1 MLKLS
6 LARQTDSNLFRQALP
21 MDDKAAL
28 SKIPDLKPV
37 RIYLP
42 IKNNNQRYRTQAVY
56 KSASPPRFELRFQPG
71 ILPLDYLDIE
81 KNCLVNVDFGGP
93 NISMEASIATVTPL
107 ALGMKAEQLV
117 SHAQMREFFRV
128 DAITDVI
135 SKSFQP
141 EFFGSQGRS
150 WTIRGKTIDISGNG
164 ILAAFSEKP
173 PGDEVVRLELSLPER
188 DAQIIKLLARQ
199 VRGQQ
204 IDEHQWETAYHF
216 QNISSEDRDKI
227 IGCCLEIQRRLLRL
241 KVDVTN

>member
-1 MLKLS
+1 
-6 LARQTDSNLFRQALP
+6 

-42 IKNNNQRYRTQAVY
+42 IKNYNQRYRTQAVY
-56 KSASPPRFELRFQPG
+56 KSVSPPRFELRFQPG
-71 ILPLDYLDIE
+71 ILPLDNLDLE

-93 NISMEASIATVTPL
+93 NISMEASIASVTPL
-107 ALGMKAEQLV
+107 ALGLKAEELV
-117 SHAQMREFFRV
+117 SHDQMREFFRV

-150 WTIRGKTIDISGNG
+150 WAIRGKTIDISGNG

-173 PGDEVVRLELSLPER
+173 PGDELVRLEISLPKH
-188 DAQIIKLLARQ
+188 DALIIKLLAMQ
-199 VRGQQ
+199 VRGYQ

-216 QNISSEDRDKI
+216 QDISSEDRDRI
-227 IGCCLEIQRRLLRL
+227 IGYCLEIQRRLLRL
-241 KVDVTN
+241 KFDSTN